1 LQAFSSLSTNQ
12 SPNLLNNP
20 VREATK
26 ANFDIS
32 PYCHHLPTDY
42 RNCRQGWF
50 PEDFLQERVFHSEQ
64 AVPLFEGG
72 LQDLV
77 DGEEAIMGA
86 QQSV

>member
-1 LQAFSSLSTNQ
+1 LLPFLSLEG
-12 SPNLLNNP
+12 LGL
-20 VREATK
+20 
-26 ANFDIS
+26 
-32 PYCHHLPTDY
+32 
-42 RNCRQGWF
+42 F

>member
-1 LQAFSSLSTNQ
+1 MKHPDSQWQHYNQENGCSGHDAFGPLLPFLSLEG
-12 SPNLLNNP
+12 LGL
-20 VREATK
+20 
-26 ANFDIS
+26 
-32 PYCHHLPTDY
+32 
-42 RNCRQGWF
+42 F